1 MNNEARM
8 SVTKCYQ
15 EDNKYYYI
23 YILNKSCSSSC
34 LPFSLLKVKPCAYQ
48 QTRAETWKL
57 ASL

>member
-1 MNNEARM
+1 MNNEDRM

-23 YILNKSCSSSC
+23 CILNKACSSSC
-34 LPFSLLKVKPCAYQ
+34 LPFSLLEIKPTNQ